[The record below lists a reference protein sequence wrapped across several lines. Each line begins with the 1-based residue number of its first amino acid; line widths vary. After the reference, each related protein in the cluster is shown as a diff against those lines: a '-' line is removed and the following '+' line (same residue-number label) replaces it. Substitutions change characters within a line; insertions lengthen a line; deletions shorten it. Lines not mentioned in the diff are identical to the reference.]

1 MRERR
6 RNVVTVLGLY
16 WGSRL
21 LSLGAGVGTG
31 LGLKSAGWTFLPTVA
46 VAVAV
51 LLGVYRVLSTPASHT
66 PTLIAQQDMSIT
78 SQFVD

>member
-6 RNVVTVLGLY
+6 RNVVTVFGLY

-31 LGLKSAGWTFLPTVA
+31 LGLKSAGWTFLPRVA
-46 VAVAV
+46 VALAV
-51 LLGVYRVLSTPASHT
+51 LLGVYRVLVRLVLFYARHLDSPG
-66 PTLIAQQDMSIT
+66 
-78 SQFVD
+78 

>member
-1 MRERR
+1 M
-6 RNVVTVLGLY
+6 TVFGLY
-16 WGSRL
+16 FGSRL

-51 LLGVYRVLSTPASHT
+51 LLGVYRVLVRLVLLYARHLDSRAASSS
-66 PTLIAQQDMSIT
+66 M
-78 SQFVD
+78 